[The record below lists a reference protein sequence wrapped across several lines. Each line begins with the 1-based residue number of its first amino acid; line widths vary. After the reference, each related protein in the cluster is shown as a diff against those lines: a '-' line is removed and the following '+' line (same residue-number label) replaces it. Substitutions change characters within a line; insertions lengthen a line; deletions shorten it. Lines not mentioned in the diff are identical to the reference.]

1 MKYGGLFIIVLALLL
16 AGAVAFLINEWM
28 DSQQSDIADRR
39 AAIEAE
45 QARLKAEQE
54 RLKAAGSE
62 VVPALETV
70 PVLVAAKSL
79 PVGTRIQEDSLKHIN
94 LPPEAMPEG
103 AFSNASAVIGEIVI
117 QPLSEGEIILPAR
130 LTPGA
135 GVPLAVRI
143 RPGMRAITLN
153 VDDTSTLAGMLEPE
167 SRVDVIPDSSGASGE
182 DASEEDALSMQ
193 SILSMQNIKVLAIG
207 RRLDPG
213 PWQEGDAS
221 RAVTLEVTPR
231 QALKLARESNRG
243 GLRFILRNSTDTD
256 TLILAETKGLTLI
269 RGTEQCTTQA
279 GQNCQ

>member
-62 VVPALETV
+62 AVPALETV

-130 LTPGA
+130 LTQGA

-193 SILSMQNIKVLAIG
+193 NIKVLAIG

-231 QALKLARESNRG
+231 QALTLARESNRG

>member
-54 RLKAAGSE
+54 RLKAAGYE

-130 LTPGA
+130 LTQGA

-153 VDDTSTLAGMLEPE
+153 VDDTSTLADMLEPE
-167 SRVDVIPDSSGASGE
+167 SRVDVIPDSSGAS
-182 DASEEDALSMQ
+182 EEDALSMRN
-193 SILSMQNIKVLAIG
+193 ILSMQNIKVLAIG